1 MQTKPTPADVKE
13 ARISAGLTL
22 KEAAEIFGYQLNT
35 WQMKESAGKA
45 TRSLSV
51 NITTYCCWLENT
63 LNMFFVKGI
72 RSPQNQ
78 PLSDP
83 KRGFSPLFY

>member
-51 NITTYCCWLENT
+51 GEYNYL
-63 LNMFFVKGI
+63 LLLAGK
-72 RSPQNQ
+72 
-78 PLSDP
+78 
-83 KRGFSPLFY
+83 

>member
-45 TRSLSV
+45 TRSYL
-51 NITTYCCWLENT
+51 
-63 LNMFFVKGI
+63 
-72 RSPQNQ
+72 
-78 PLSDP
+78 
-83 KRGFSPLFY
+83 

>member
-45 TRSLSV
+45 TSSV
-51 NITTYCCWLENT
+51 ASGFPMMILLLAGKHPEYVLCKRDTITAEPTT
-63 LNMFFVKGI
+63 V
-72 RSPQNQ
+72 
-78 PLSDP
+78 
-83 KRGFSPLFY
+83 

>member
-35 WQMKESAGKA
+35 ANE
-45 TRSLSV
+45 R
-51 NITTYCCWLENT
+51 
-63 LNMFFVKGI
+63 
-72 RSPQNQ
+72 
-78 PLSDP
+78 
-83 KRGFSPLFY
+83 KRR

>member
-51 NITTYCCWLENT
+51 GEYNYLLLLAGKHHEYVLCKRDTITAEPTT
-63 LNMFFVKGI
+63 V
-72 RSPQNQ
+72 
-78 PLSDP
+78 
-83 KRGFSPLFY
+83 